1 MSHNKCQ
8 AFPPWLWIWFILYI
22 VYFFPDLIKQSHEY
36 YKNFF
41 IYKEAP
47 FSGIEASL
55 FPFSNVLILMP
66 SIVLF
71 LGILTVVTP
80 HFRKYYIERKYYL
93 TENYTRIPSIVEIET
108 FIKKYA
114 PYIIIKAN
122 FTRFRDESPF
132 VYPLG
137 YNKTAIAIP
146 SKLIK
151 SWHADKAGTEAIL
164 LHEIGHYRNGDAL
177 ILGAGSFFEIVVK
190 YSLTIT
196 LLYITPEI
204 LIIAYQNVTLFYNY
218 LASLLFTLQ
227 IKKDIGI
234 PTLELLAYFIKWI
247 EFLIISRGKYFL
259 LVTLPAQIM
268 SLIAFLFNPL
278 SIFILPIIGIWCEE
292 LNADRFM
299 LMSKGIDLKTS
310 IKTLEK
316 LEDKKS
322 FKSWF
327 LSQIS
332 HPPKTLRCWMA
343 LQSCEK
349 KSLLV
354 FLFLFPLACIIQLL
368 FLLIQFLSYYTI
380 SYLTGFSNMQE
391 ILEKLLNDL
400 VTTMHKVSFFWLFF
414 AILILLWPFI
424 AVYWVKFFSGV
435 RENYNLENCKEY
447 FLSAVVFIC
456 TFIFCYAL

>member
-1 MSHNKCQ
+1 MSYNKCQ
-8 AFPPWLWIWFILYI
+8 ALPPWLWIWFIVYI
-22 VYFFPDLIKQSHEY
+22 AYFFPNLIKQPQEY
-36 YKNFF
+36 YGNFF

-47 FSGIEASL
+47 FSGIEAYL
-55 FPFSNVLILMP
+55 FPFSNVFMLLP

-71 LGILTVVTP
+71 LGILTVVAP
-80 HFRKYYIERKYYL
+80 HLRKYYIERKYYL
-93 TENYTRIPSIVEIET
+93 TENYTRIPAIIEIET

-114 PYIIIKAN
+114 PDIIIKAN

-137 YNKTAIAIP
+137 YHKTAIAIP

-151 SWHADKAGTEAIL
+151 SWHADRAGTEDIL

-196 LLYITPEI
+196 LLYIIPEI
-204 LIIAYQNVTLFYNY
+204 LLIIYHNIILFYNY
-218 LASLLFTLQ
+218 LASLFFTLQ
-227 IKKDIGI
+227 IKKDIGT
-234 PTLELLAYFIKWI
+234 PNLELLAYFIKWI

-278 SIFILPIIGIWCEE
+278 SLFILPIIGIWCEE

-299 LMSKGIDLKTS
+299 LMSKENDLKTS
-310 IKTLEK
+310 IKTLGK

-322 FKSWF
+322 FKNWL

-349 KSLLV
+349 KSLLL

-368 FLLIQFLSYYTI
+368 FLLIKTLSYYTI
-380 SYLTGFSNMQE
+380 NYLTGFSNMQE

-400 VTTMHKVSFFWLFF
+400 ITTMHKVSFFWLLF

-424 AVYWVKFFSGV
+424 SVHWVKFFSGLS
-435 RENYNLENCKEY
+435 ENSNLENYKEY

-456 TFIFCYAL
+456 TFIFFYAL